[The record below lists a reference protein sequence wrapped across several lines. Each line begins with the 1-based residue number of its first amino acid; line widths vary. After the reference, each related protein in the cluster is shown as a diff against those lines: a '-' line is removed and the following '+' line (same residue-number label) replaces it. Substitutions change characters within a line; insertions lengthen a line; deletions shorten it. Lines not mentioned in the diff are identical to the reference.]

1 MAFPFDYN
9 DAAFPGIETV
19 LETVQNQVWWGRHER
34 QVFAPAVI
42 SGTAR
47 DAGNSV
53 VTTLRGG
60 LLLGRITSSGL
71 LKEWVPTATDG
82 SQTVYGVLISPLNAT
97 DGAGADTNR
106 YTYVMV
112 NGDLMDDRVLVPTNA
127 EEGLVGDALEFQVRA
142 QAYPRFN
149 FDRSIIRVGNTFDSR
164 TRVRITDYSVLEA
177 DNGTMFLN
185 TGASGAVVLALPV
198 GKIGM
203 RYAAAA
209 VAAQTVTFS
218 SAAASGTIVTPG
230 DAAATTWAITE
241 GESME
246 VVCIAAN
253 QWLLNN
259 NVTVDT
265 V

>member
-106 YTYVMV
+106 YTFVMV

-164 TRVRITDYSVLEA
+164 VVIKAADYTILA
-177 DNGTMFLN
+177 TDNGTMFVD
-185 TGASGAVVLALPV
+185 TGAAGDVTYDLPAALP
-198 GKIGM
+198 GM
-203 RYAAAA
+203 RFAAAA
-209 VAAQTVTFS
+209 IVATHDVIFDAGP
-218 SAAASGTIVTPG
+218 ASGTIITPG
-230 DAAATTWAITE
+230 DVAATTWTCVP
-241 GESME
+241 GTTME
-246 VVCIAAN
+246 VVCINADE
-253 QWLLNN
+253 WLLTNFT
-259 NVTVDT
+259 TVA
-265 V
+265 